1 MKDPGLFEH
10 LSPSLQECS
19 PGKKMKVKVFSC
31 QEKVNIRKC
40 LPASEKS
47 ASEIVRLESES
58 ENVGK
63 KVTVK
68 C

>member
-1 MKDPGLFEH
+1 MFAWKENEGD
-10 LSPSLQECS
+10 SLAKSES
-19 PGKKMKVKVFSC
+19 ESVLLPK
-31 QEKVNIRKC
+31 KVNIRKC

-47 ASEIVRLESES
+47 ASEIVRMESES
-58 ENVGK
+58 ENAGK

>member
-19 PGKKMKVKVFSC
+19 PGKKMKVIAWQKSESESVLLPK
-31 QEKVNIRKC
+31 KVNIRKC

-47 ASEIVRLESES
+47 ASEIAFIA
-58 ENVGK
+58 
-63 KVTVK
+63 
-68 C
+68 